1 MIVLRDI
8 PYVGNGIC
16 RQWYSS
22 RMSRKKLWQSHL
34 DDKFEMA
41 CQLARAVSCL
51 HNEGTI
57 IHRDLVIHL
66 YYNTCIIQLLFVV

>member
-1 MIVLRDI
+1 MLVMEYADNGTLRECLGKSF
-8 PYVGNGIC
+8 GNLT
-16 RQWYSS
+16 W
-22 RMSRKKLWQSHL
+22 

-51 HNEGTI
+51 HNESTI

-66 YYNTCIIQLLFVV
+66 YYNICIIQLLFVV